1 MDPWMPNI
9 GPSDSQRKLKYKGSG
24 EGKEE
29 EDENVDSAWIKY
41 LKTVFDD
48 TGYSVIWKIKIFQI
62 LIG

>member
-48 TGYSVIWKIKIFQI
+48 TGYYLALPLHRRTSGMV
-62 LIG
+62 